1 MVIIIVVALLSIIS
15 LSWLG
20 WFARRE
26 LARRRSKRM
35 SDNAYNTALTLWN
48 FARVIKD
55 QLDEVGR
62 GRAEVIDF
70 TNISVPAGTGYNV
83 CLELAG
89 YGFRLHAVP
98 ERYDRTGRISLYVDN
113 ALTVRAWDRG
123 GQNATSED
131 PEYTG
136 EDPIAN
142 PTAASAD
149 DPDADEE
156 LIHQGNRVTTYDIS
170 SERIVVKGDRIKG
183 DGIEGAKTQATR
195 IEATKTPAA
204 RVRPRPMKA
213 RPFKPRPIN
222 PGPTSPNTS
231 DPGPIKPDS
240 IQPDSIQPDPTRP
253 DPIQP
258 DLLKSDPVKSDP
270 IRGDSV
276 RRYSVKPAPIKGD
289 RPNSNRGD
297 RIT

>member
-26 LARRRSKRM
+26 LDRRRSKRM

-123 GQNATSED
+123 GENATAED

-136 EDPIAN
+136 EDPVIDLAAPSAAN
-142 PTAASAD
+142 P
-149 DPDADEE
+149 DAHED
-156 LIHQGNRVTTYDIS
+156 LIHQGNRITSDDVS
-170 SERIVVKGDRIKG
+170 SERIVVQGDRIEG
-183 DGIEGAKTQATR
+183 YGIEGAKTQAAR

-204 RVRPRPMKA
+204 KVRPRPMKA

-222 PGPTSPNTS
+222 PGPINPNTS
-231 DPGPIKPDS
+231 DPGPIKPNS
-240 IQPDSIQPDPTRP
+240 IQPDSIQPDP
-253 DPIQP
+253 IKP
-258 DLLKSDPVKSDP
+258 DLIKSDPVKSDP

-276 RRYSVKPAPIKGD
+276 RRYSVRPAPIKGD